1 MKIIQWLSWLVLLPF
16 LVVAVFLGYSIV
28 TDYRPDTTEDSLSL
42 IRNGR
47 GFDQEKTIEV
57 TTFNIGYGGLDDK
70 QDFFMEGGK
79 SSRSES
85 AAATRNNLKGVLDFM
100 KAKKS
105 DIYLLQ
111 EVDTKALRSFD
122 IDESDLITSEL
133 RAYNASF
140 AYNYK
145 VKWVPLPLHMPMGGV
160 ESGMMTL
167 SRGDFD
173 NSKRYSLPGNPP
185 VPQRYFDLKRC
196 VMENTYKLSNGKK
209 LIVMNVHLSAYD
221 KGGKARTEQIDWLI
235 DHIDKVYR
243 EENAYYIIGG
253 DWNHL
258 MSQAIQDKI
267 EGELPIWAVPLPEK
281 LSNDTGFKVVC
292 DESVTSTRANDKPY
306 VKGRNLETTVDGFL
320 ISPNLKVLSI
330 KGTDLGYQH
339 TDHNPVTIQLA
350 FE

>member
-1 MKIIQWLSWLVLLPF
+1 MKWIKWLSWLVLLPF
-16 LVVAVFLGYSIV
+16 LLVAIFLGYSIV
-28 TDYRPDTTEDSLSL
+28 NDFRPDTTEDSLDF

-47 GFDQEKTIEV
+47 PFDQEKTIEV
-57 TTFNIGYGGLDDK
+57 TTFNIGYAGLDASR
-70 QDFFMEGGK
+70 DFFMEGGK
-79 SSRSES
+79 DSRAES
-85 AAATRNNLKGVLDFM
+85 AAATRNNLKGVIDFM

-111 EVDTKALRSFD
+111 EVDTNALRSFK
-122 IDESDLITSEL
+122 IDEADAITSAL
-133 RAYNASF
+133 RSYNASF

-145 VKWVPLPLHMPMGGV
+145 TKWVPIPIHQPMGGV

-167 SRGDFD
+167 SQADFD
-173 NSKRYSLPGNPP
+173 HSKRYSLPGKAPII
-185 VPQRYFDLKRC
+185 QRYFDLKRC
-196 VMENTYKLSNGKK
+196 VMENTYTLSNGKK

-221 KGGKARTEQIDWLI
+221 KDGKARSEQIDWLI
-235 DHIDKVYR
+235 EHIDKVYR

-267 EGELPIWAVPLPEK
+267 EGELPVWAMPLPEK
-281 LSNDTGFKVVC
+281 LVHETGFKIVC
-292 DESVTSTRANDKPY
+292 DESVSSSRSNDKPY
-306 VKGRNLETTVDGFL
+306 IKGKSFETTIDGFL

-339 TDHNPVTIQLA
+339 SDHNPVTIQLA